1 MIKNDELYH
10 YGVLGMKWGT
20 RRAQKQ
26 LAKLTG
32 RDKTKISAKE
42 ADDFRKDVKTFKK
55 LNKSERTSIGN
66 STLKSKHG
74 NDYAD
79 AVIKQAGKEKVRSII
94 GKTAAVAL
102 GTAAAGVAL
111 KKLKKKM
118 VKKIATD
125 IRNKTI
131 DEFGDAAMEYINGSS
146 NPVSKAFRSKAMA
159 DYTSLLANRK

>member
-1 MIKNDELYH
+1 MTNNDELYH

-42 ADDFRKDVKTFKK
+42 ADEFRKDVKTFKK

-66 STLKSKHG
+66 ATLKSKHG
-74 NDYAD
+74 KNYAD
-79 AVIKQAGKEKVRSII
+79 AVMEQAGKEKVRSIV
-94 GKTAAVAL
+94 GKTAAIAL
-102 GTAAAGVAL
+102 GTAAVGVAL
-111 KKLKKKM
+111 KKM
-118 VKKIATD
+118 NKKITFKIKTD
-125 IRNKTI
+125 ARNKTI
-131 DEFGDAAMEYINGSS
+131 DEFSDAAMKYINGSS